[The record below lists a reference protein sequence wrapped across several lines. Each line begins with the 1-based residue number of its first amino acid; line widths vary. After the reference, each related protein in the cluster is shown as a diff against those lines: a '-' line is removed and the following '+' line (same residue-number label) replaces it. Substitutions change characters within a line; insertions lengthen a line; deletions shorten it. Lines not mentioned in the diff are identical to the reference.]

1 MGYVRKEVSAFTVDL
16 LLFLAFQIGNK
27 QLMFQAL
34 LLSQPGLLSP
44 YTTYQVI
51 NKKGSQS
58 SYQETEPGCFIPE
71 RWITIE
77 VAFPLEPSGI
87 ILLTSKRYS
96 PGGKLA

>member
-1 MGYVRKEVSAFTVDL
+1 MGYVRKEISAFTVDL

-71 RWITIE
+71 RQNVDYHRSRIPIGTVRHNTTYFKKI
-77 VAFPLEPSGI
+77 FSRG
-87 ILLTSKRYS
+87 
-96 PGGKLA
+96 